1 MIRIKL
7 TIIGSVIFSFCLKP
21 SFAQDLITKK
31 DGTEIKAKV
40 SEIGITKTKCK
51 LESNASGPLI
61 EVLNTTLFMVKF
73 ADGTKH
79 VYANTEAQTSSTKNS
94 ILGKKCT
101 WDMCSTWMKLENMVW

>member
-7 TIIGSVIFSFCLKP
+7 TIIAAVIFSFCVNR

-40 SEIGITKTKCK
+40 SEIGITKTKYK
-51 LESNASGPLI
+51 LESHTNGPLI

-79 VYANTEAQTSSTKNS
+79 VYANTAGQINSIENS
-94 ILGKKCT
+94 ILVKKCMVDT
-101 WDMCSTWMKLENMVW
+101 CSTWMKLENMV